1 MSHIGRA
8 RLLIRAREFL
18 DAAHRATTAAPG
30 VACHTVFSAA
40 ELSVQAQMM
49 SVQQLTKSHWQRED
63 WLESWTE
70 HNNSPASHLDALQQL
85 HEYRAAARYAGKDL
99 ELPEGR
105 LKELLLVTAG
115 DDRPGRS
122 PVSTG

>member
-8 RLLIRAREFL
+8 GLLTRAREFL

-30 VACHTVFSAA
+30 VGCHTVFSAA
-40 ELSVQAQMM
+40 ELSVQAQKM
-49 SVQQLTKSHWQRED
+49 SMQQLTKSHWQRED

-85 HEYRAAARYAGKDL
+85 HEYRAAARYADKDL
-99 ELPEGR
+99 KLPAGR
-105 LKELLLVTAG
+105 ARGTVTCH
-115 DDRPGRS
+115 RGR
-122 PVSTG
+122 